1 MFSYLVL
8 PFANFFFNQN
18 GNVLLSQAVSHQ
30 VSSALRSLTSVF
42 GMGTGVTSSLLSPHF
57 LLVFSSCCCVAA
69 YSIVSHILKYA
80 PSSLARAP
88 CIRIKIHRNSFWV
101 CSIAPSKLNNICL
114 KLPSSFALPWNL
126 WSSFRP
132 ISIGQL
138 HTLLHF
144 HLRPINVIVSH
155 GSYL

>member
-1 MFSYLVL
+1 MSATTSCVDLHHRLPACLSYQKKKLA
-8 PFANFFFNQN
+8 FANFFFNQN

-88 CIRIKIHRNSFWV
+88 CIRIKIHRNSF
-101 CSIAPSKLNNICL
+101 
-114 KLPSSFALPWNL
+114 
-126 WSSFRP
+126 
-132 ISIGQL
+132 
-138 HTLLHF
+138 
-144 HLRPINVIVSH
+144 
-155 GSYL
+155 

>member
-1 MFSYLVL
+1 MSIDNKKRLRGY
-8 PFANFFFNQN
+8 
-18 GNVLLSQAVSHQ
+18 VLLSQAVAHQ
-30 VSSALRSLTSVF
+30 VPSPLKSLTSVF

-69 YSIVSHILKYA
+69 FSIVSHILKYA